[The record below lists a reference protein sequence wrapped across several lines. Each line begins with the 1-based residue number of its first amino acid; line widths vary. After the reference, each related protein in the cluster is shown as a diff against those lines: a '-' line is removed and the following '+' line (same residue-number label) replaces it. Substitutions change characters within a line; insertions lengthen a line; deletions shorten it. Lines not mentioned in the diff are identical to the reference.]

1 MWVKKLKFLCISYY
15 VKKTKGCI
23 FFRLPIF
30 MGHWLKGEVIMI
42 YEILMKSD
50 ASIKTG
56 ENGRYENCFNE
67 RLSIRIS
74 N

>member
-1 MWVKKLKFLCISYY
+1 MYLLLYEENKRMY
-15 VKKTKGCI
+15 

-56 ENGRYENCFNE
+56 KMADMKIVLTKGFQ
-67 RLSIRIS
+67 
-74 N
+74 